1 MADVLELSNY
11 EDKTTMINML
21 GALTGKVDNV

>member
-1 MADVLELSNY
+1 MADVLELSNH